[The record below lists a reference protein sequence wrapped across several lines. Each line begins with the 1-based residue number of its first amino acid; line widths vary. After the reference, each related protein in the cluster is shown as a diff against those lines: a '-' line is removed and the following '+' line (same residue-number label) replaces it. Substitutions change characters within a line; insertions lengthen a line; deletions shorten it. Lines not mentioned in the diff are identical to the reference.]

1 MGCVFNYKG
10 LTFKSEKDLDDY
22 ILGNSLGVRF
32 SGKTLADQKEIV
44 AALLKNHAAINFD
57 EGLHEYS
64 RTVKGEKEILVPTST
79 IVSAM
84 YPWKGPAGD
93 ESAENPTRDAGSY
106 FHWMADLL
114 LKNMNEGKHP
124 LQGIDLKKNDYKYI
138 DDVHKSELEV
148 PASKW
153 LTYLEDLYETTLNP
167 KLPGTNRRENVVL
180 SEIRTASTLPMTF
193 KDINAPHGIGGTLDI
208 VVVTPDGIINTYDHK
223 FSLHEY
229 AEADKG
235 TVESSKSR
243 SNNLQQTIYREFL
256 RRGDPN
262 LDMPSLTV
270 DKSHLFFVKLDFEG
284 DVTKRLGADGKP
296 LRDSTGKEI
305 KTISDL
311 SKPVIYDIDDANFFG
326 NLSTVH
332 KAWVGTNI
340 PLDKSVADVVGG
352 IEVKGSLNISSLGRL
367 TGLGTTIDNSSK
379 ARANRTYV
387 RNFNGLHH
395 YNDIA
400 GLSVRF
406 KDQVALK
413 DTTKVGDAARLKE
426 LEKYYDL
433 IPDTGSDN
441 VGQDFA
447 QYINFGQSSFIKT
460 SRKDYTGSDKTSQR
474 KLQLDKLTSGLN
486 ETDFAVAANTLKG
499 FENFGSDAVIV
510 FRDYDPNDKSFAS
523 VVLYSVVDG
532 ESVKE
537 DVIDKSVNTR
547 ELKNIFGNSVPLHT
561 VKNAIVKEGVQTIRL
576 YDRTN
581 RNDRFM
587 KMGIM
592 AMKLKEAFPDIKISN
607 VIVGSHTN
615 YETHN
620 PYVSDSLSNIFKHLK
635 VLRSLKTEGGSAIKD
650 FPQEFKDLLAKDDLL
665 IPEDYHQNEV
675 SFLISYLAN
684 AHQTGVEIEH
694 GSALREGRPKVDV
707 TDVNPKFVSFMGEGF
722 VRKVFGNIDAM
733 SPKQVRDLADK
744 LVADDTKRDD
754 VIKLLN
760 VLQRRLM
767 GEDVKSEAYMNTYE
781 YKLLANAIAHYHGI
795 RNDTENAQ
803 DIGGLRETYASLAG
817 MTGVGIVDQ
826 YIQRMKIASR
836 MVENEFKN
844 SYLSKKEAI
853 FTKVYGLDNI
863 GNTIRNYTLGDTTT
877 KFEPLLE
884 KRDFKILGSE
894 KTEKRFVGR
903 FWPKGSTEYNALDSV
918 QKEFIETFNAEVKKN
933 LLRNATPEQAT
944 HFEDYWE
951 EGWIPLLKSSMNNM
965 KYKLT
970 HDTGTGESFWSK
982 LGAAKDRWLSQYQN
996 YESSFEALTHNSRD
1010 IPDFFKLKGKA
1021 SKSIETRYKRMGLVR
1036 NEQSEWVIDPTEKS
1050 YVETNLERV
1059 LDTLTA
1065 NSIKVEENR
1074 KLIPL
1079 YHAVR
1084 QVLIA
1089 SGQTYNNRNDYKN
1102 TLKYLDV
1109 AVKGSLFD
1117 EHQVG
1122 DPTLEKTLVVAGGWA
1137 ASSMVSFR
1145 LSSAIKNMIAG
1156 HFMTFGEELAKAYGR
1171 GDAAGLKAYGKSYV
1185 RAFQLISSAKGSD
1198 GALYHDIMSNMN
1210 LADQDVEKLSGD
1222 GRFKIGT
1229 RHFTQFG
1236 SIAHTAGDYFHRAV
1250 MVGARMEMDGTI
1262 KAYKKVGDTWEY
1274 DENLDT
1280 RFDGPDG
1287 KKRLTETKEIMAK
1300 QGLLRENGTMKVP
1313 YTMEESME
1321 LKHKANMLFFSMD
1334 KVDQALYKQWAIGR
1348 TFGSM
1353 NGWLASKLDK
1363 WLTRGQIN
1371 PHYSQQRTKE
1381 VMHEDGTSHTVT
1393 YHNED
1398 GYFEGM
1404 WYTLKDMGM
1413 QLHDC
1418 VKDKDMEGFAEYWKN
1433 LHPDQRG
1440 AVMQTAYSLA
1450 IIGGL
1455 SAIVASMFNKPGD
1468 NKTMAFMML
1477 SGSLDES
1484 YLIAQA
1490 QSMYKLTAS
1499 PFPMLSVARNT
1510 YSGLHQLWKDDGDA
1524 DSKGWR
1530 AVSSFLGPFKM
1541 GTDIQRYVTEQSK

>member
-44 AALLKNHAAINFD
+44 EALKKNHAAIDFD
-57 EGLHEYS
+57 EEIHEYS
-64 RTVKGEKEILVPTST
+64 RKVNGEKEILVPTST

-106 FHWMADLL
+106 FHWMADLA
-114 LKNMNEGKHP
+114 LKNLSEGKDHMF
-124 LQGIDLKKNDYKYI
+124 GIDLKKNSYKYI

-148 PASKW
+148 PAIKW
-153 LTYLEDLYETTLNP
+153 LTYLADLYDTTLNP
-167 KLPGTNRRENVVL
+167 KVPGTNRRENVVL
-180 SEIRTASTLPMTF
+180 SEIRTASTLPVNVLG
-193 KDINAPHGIGGTLDI
+193 IEAPHGIGGTLDI
-208 VVVTPDGIINTYDHK
+208 VVVTPEGIVHTYDHK

-229 AEADKG
+229 TEANKG
-235 TVESSKSR
+235 AVESDKAR
-243 SNNLQQTIYREFL
+243 SNNLQQSIYREFL
-256 RRGDPN
+256 RRGDAN
-262 LDMPSLTV
+262 LDMPSLSV
-270 DKSHLFFVKLDFEG
+270 DKSHLIFVKLDFEG
-284 DVTKRLGADGKP
+284 DVTKRLGKDGKP
-296 LRDSTGKEI
+296 LKDSKGNEI

-311 SKPVIYDIDDANFFG
+311 SKPMIIDIDDAKFFG
-326 NLSTVH
+326 SLSTVH
-332 KAWVGTNI
+332 KAWVGTSI

-367 TGLGTTIDNSSK
+367 TGLGTTVDNSSK

-387 RNFNGLHH
+387 RNYNGKHS

-400 GLSVRF
+400 GLNVMF
-406 KDQVALK
+406 KDSTALT
-413 DTTKVGDAARLKE
+413 DTSKAGDAARLRE
-426 LEKYYDL
+426 LEKYYDT

-460 SRKDYTGSDKTSQR
+460 SRKDFTGNDKTSQR
-474 KLQLDKLTSGLN
+474 KLQLDRLKAGLTD
-486 ETDFAVAANTLKG
+486 TDFAVAANTLKG

-523 VVLYSVVDG
+523 AILYSVVDG

-537 DVIDKSVNTR
+537 DTIDKSVNTR

-587 KMGIM
+587 KLGIM
-592 AMKLKEAFPDIKISN
+592 AMKLKETYPDIKIGN
-607 VIVGSHTN
+607 VVVGSHTN

-635 VLRSLKTEGGSAIKD
+635 VLRSLKTEGGLAIKD

-684 AHQTGVEIEH
+684 AHQSGVEIEH
-694 GSALREGRPKVDV
+694 GVPLREGRPKVDV
-707 TDVNPKFVSFMGEGF
+707 SDINPKVVSFMGEGF
-722 VRKVFGNIDAM
+722 VKRVFGNIDAM
-733 SPKQVRDLADK
+733 SPKQVRDLTEK
-744 LVADDTKRDD
+744 LVNDDTKKDD
-754 VIKLLN
+754 VIGLLN

-767 GEDVKSEAYMNTYE
+767 GEEVKSEAYMNTYE

-836 MVENEFKN
+836 MIENEFKN

-853 FTKVYGLDNI
+853 FTKIYGLDNV
-863 GNTIRNYTLGDTTT
+863 GNKARNYILGDTTT

-884 KRDFKILGSE
+884 KQSFKVLGSE
-894 KTEKRFVGR
+894 KEEKRFTGR
-903 FWPKGSTEYNALDSV
+903 FWKKGSAEYNALDSV

-933 LLRNATPEQAT
+933 LLRNANPEQVKN
-944 HFEDYWE
+944 FEDYWE

-965 KYKLT
+965 EYKMW
-970 HDTGTGESFWSK
+970 HDTGTGESFLSK
-982 LGAAKDRWLSQYQN
+982 LKATTDRWFSQYKN
-996 YESSFEALTHNSRD
+996 YESSFEAMTHNSRD

-1021 SKSIETRYKRMGLVR
+1021 SKSIETRYKRIGLVR
-1036 NEQSEWVIDPTEKS
+1036 NERSEWVIDPTEKS

-1065 NSIKVEENR
+1065 NSIKVQENR

-1084 QVLIA
+1084 QGLIA
-1089 SGQTYNNRNDYKN
+1089 SGHIYNNRNDYKN

-1122 DPTLEKTLVVAGGWA
+1122 DPNLEKTLVVLGGVA

-1171 GDAAGLKAYGKSYV
+1171 GDAAGLKAYGKAYV
-1185 RAFQLISSAKGSD
+1185 NAFNLINSSD
-1198 GALYHDIMSNMN
+1198 GSKGALFHDIMSSMN

-1222 GRFKIGT
+1222 GRFKVGT
-1229 RHFTQFG
+1229 KHFSQFG

-1250 MVGARMEMDGTI
+1250 MVGARMEIDGTI

-1274 DENLDT
+1274 DETLDS
-1280 RFDGPDG
+1280 RFNGEDG
-1287 KKRLTETKEIMAK
+1287 KKRLAETKEIMAK

-1313 YTMEESME
+1313 YTMEQSME
-1321 LKHKANMLFFSMD
+1321 LKHRANMLFFSMD

-1363 WLTRGQIN
+1363 WLTRGQVN

-1381 VMHEDGTSHTVT
+1381 IMHEDGTSHTVT

-1404 WYTLKDMGM
+1404 WYTLKDLGM
-1413 QLHDC
+1413 QLHDS

-1440 AVMQTAYSLA
+1440 AVMQAAYSVA

-1455 SAIVASMFNKPGD
+1455 SAIVASMFSKPED
-1468 NKTMAFMML
+1468 KKTMAFNML

-1490 QSMYKLTAS
+1490 QAMYKLTAS

-1524 DSKGWR
+1524 NSKGWR

-1541 GTDIQRYVTEQSK
+1541 GTDIQRYVSEENK